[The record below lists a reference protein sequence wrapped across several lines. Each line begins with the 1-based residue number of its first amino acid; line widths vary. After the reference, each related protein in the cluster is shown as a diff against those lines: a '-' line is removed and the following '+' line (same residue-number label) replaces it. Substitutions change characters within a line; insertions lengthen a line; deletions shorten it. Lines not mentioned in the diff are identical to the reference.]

1 MQLGLKEGSET
12 VALPREPATLT
23 FTILKHS
30 LVVNSKPELKTESL
44 DFFTMWKKGMLLT
57 FGGVPGKFA
66 RWKWARISVLKYSSI
81 HQYPLCSVLNSLYL
95 TCNCQVDKCVLSQ
108 GVYSQFS
115 ELFFFFQVTVRRKR
129 VHITCVGVW
138 RKSLSRARSLILI
151 GHCTNTQRCHLTA
164 VLQKQ

>member
-1 MQLGLKEGSET
+1 MGLKEGSET

-66 RWKWARISVLKYSSI
+66 RWK
-81 HQYPLCSVLNSLYL
+81 
-95 TCNCQVDKCVLSQ
+95 
-108 GVYSQFS
+108 
-115 ELFFFFQVTVRRKR
+115 
-129 VHITCVGVW
+129 
-138 RKSLSRARSLILI
+138 
-151 GHCTNTQRCHLTA
+151 
-164 VLQKQ
+164 